1 MNRRELA
8 CFLKEEGASPKKSLS
23 QNFLIDQNITKK
35 IVKTADVTAGDIVLE
50 IGPGPGAL
58 TSALLEMGATVY
70 AIEKDPVFARALA
83 RLQTPDNRLHI
94 SHADA
99 LEFPFETIPFKKVIA
114 NLPYH
119 ITTPLLEKCFLTPFS
134 SITVMI
140 QKEVAA
146 RIFAK
151 EGTKLFGSLSLFA
164 RFYSDLI
171 SEFTVSA
178 SCFFP
183 EPSVDSSVIH
193 LRSKKAPEIP
203 PSSFFPIM
211 RKAFTKRRKMLSSSL
226 KEFAPKEVIQN
237 ALRTISVREDA
248 RAEMLSLEKW
258 LLFIK
263 IITS

>member
-1 MNRRELA
+1 MNRLELLS
-8 CFLKEEGASPKKSLS
+8 FLAQVGASPKKGLS
-23 QNFLIDQNITKK
+23 QNFLIDKNISQK
-35 IVKTADVTAGDIVLE
+35 IVKTADVKAGDAVLE

-58 TSALLEMGATVY
+58 TSILLEKGATVY
-70 AIEKDPVFARALA
+70 AIEKDPVFAKALT
-83 RLQTPDNRLHI
+83 RLQTPDNRLHVY
-94 SHADA
+94 HADA
-99 LEFPFETIPFKKVIA
+99 LKFPIETLAYQKVIA

-119 ITTPLLEKCFLTPFS
+119 ITTPLLEKCFSTGFA

-140 QKEVAA
+140 QKEVAD

-164 RFYSDLI
+164 RYYSELV

-178 SCFFP
+178 NCFFP
-183 EPSVDSSVIH
+183 KPSVESSVIH
-193 LRSKKAPEIP
+193 LSSKEKSDVS

-226 KEFAPKEVIQN
+226 KEFAPKEVIRK
-237 ALRTISVREDA
+237 ALRSISIREDA

-258 LLFIK
+258 LLLVKNIA
-263 IITS
+263 S